1 MRCAWVGLPT
11 FARNSDSLKDTIKR
25 FLKSLPIAFTQN
37 QRYDRQTRRVIEKVC
52 RPDSNC
58 LDVGCHK
65 GEILDLFLQ
74 FAPQGTHYGFEPIPD
89 LYENLKKKYAD
100 ATNCQLLDVALS
112 DKKGTSSF
120 NYVVSN
126 PSYSGLLKRN
136 YDHANEQDTLI
147 TVRTERLD
155 DLLPNDFQV
164 DLIKIDVEGGEILVL
179 RGAVATLTR
188 CKPVV
193 IFEHGLGASELYG
206 ATPEQVH
213 DLFEQC
219 GLRVSLMKRF
229 LKNLPPL
236 SREEFCQ
243 NYYGKL
249 NYYFIAYA
257 P

>member
-1 MRCAWVGLPT
+1 M
-11 FARNSDSLKDTIKR
+11 KEIIKR

-37 QRYDRQTRRVIEKVC
+37 QRYDRQTRLVIRKVC
-52 RPDSNC
+52 QPGSNC

-74 FAPQGTHYGFEPIPD
+74 YAPQGTHYGFEPIPA
-89 LYENLKKKYAD
+89 LYEDLKKKYA
-100 ATNCQLLDVALS
+100 ALKNCLFFDVALS

-126 PSYSGLLKRN
+126 PSYSGLLKRS
-136 YDHANEQDTLI
+136 YDHPDEQDTLI

-155 DLLPNDFQV
+155 DLLPPDFKV

-179 RGAVATLTR
+179 RGAVQTLAR
-188 CKPVV
+188 YKPVV

-206 ATPEQVH
+206 ATPEQVF

-219 GLRVSLMKRF
+219 GLRVSLMRRF
-229 LKNLPPL
+229 LNDLPPL
-236 SREEFCQ
+236 TREMFARH
-243 NYYGKL
+243 YYRKL
-249 NYYFIAYA
+249 DYYFIAY
-257 P
+257 